1 MRKRARLLF
10 FLAVVLFSVAPL
22 AIASRT
28 MMSSVGL
35 RIQSELQAMRADV
48 TRARQQLFV
57 LQSFAGELSIS
68 SELREVVEP
77 FSGEHAQWQ
86 SPIARTRLRLMD
98 ALSKRDSILPSI
110 QSLSVERLER
120 DHFRSS
126 SKERSFDT
134 ERLWLSANVNNV
146 ASGLSVLAWLEDV
159 VSPYPLLAHG
169 CGFKR
174 GIDEKMNSID
184 MRCLLS
190 LEAWTL
196 PAVKYEVKHR
206 PDIALSASS
215 DSHATINKETISVDH
230 WRILNTVVPGDSAL
244 ELDSSISRSRHVDAS
259 KDQPVPQGV
268 ITGPLGTLL
277 LHGG

>member
-10 FLAVVLFSVAPL
+10 FLAVFLFSVAPL
-22 AIASRT
+22 AVASRT
-28 MMSSVGL
+28 MMSSVEH
-35 RIQSELQAMRADV
+35 RIQSELQAMRAGV

-57 LQSFAGELSIS
+57 LQSFARGLSTN

-98 ALSKRDSILPSI
+98 ALSKRGSVFPSV
-110 QSLSVERLER
+110 QSLNIERLTR
-120 DHFRSS
+120 GHFRSS

-134 ERLWLSANVNNV
+134 ERLWLSANVSNV
-146 ASGLSVLAWLEDV
+146 ASGLSVLTWLEEV

-169 CGFKR
+169 CGFRR
-174 GIDEKMNSID
+174 GVDEKMNTID

-190 LEAWTL
+190 LEAWAL
-196 PAVKYEVKHR
+196 PAVKYEVKHKL
-206 PDIALSASS
+206 DIALSVSS
-215 DSHATINKETISVDH
+215 DSQAKINEETISVGR
-230 WRILNTVVPGDSAL
+230 WRILNTDVSGGFTNEIDTP
-244 ELDSSISRSRHVDAS
+244 ISHSRHVNAS
-259 KDQPVPQGV
+259 KNHSVPKGV

-277 LHGG
+277 IDGE